1 MARNENP
8 PMKRGEVFTFYTD
21 DNGQTV
27 DATGA
32 AYLEGKTWIFE
43 DNDLSGYTNGIAS
56 YRSGKYVTCRLTR
69 NASGGA
75 LLPKRFAKYKT
86 DGATGDIY
94 GGQVSGYG
102 DTVGQLGGVVD
113 EFLPAAGVA
122 ADGLFWLVIQGPTKM
137 TTAATGDTNISIG
150 NAVIPSTS
158 GTVIDQDTTVAA
170 GAATFNQ
177 IQGAIGRAAEAV
189 NATATDFLVIV
200 RDMLGAG

>member
-1 MARNENP
+1 MARNESP
-8 PMKRGEVFTFYTD
+8 PCDRGQVFTTYTD
-21 DNGQTV
+21 DLGATV

-32 AYLEGKTWIFE
+32 SHLEGKTWLFE
-43 DNDLSGYTNGIAS
+43 DIDWTNIANGVKP
-56 YRSGKYVTCRLTR
+56 YRSGKYVKCKLVR

-86 DGATGDIY
+86 DGSTGDVY

-102 DTVGQLGGVVD
+102 DTVGQVGGVVD
-113 EFLPAAGVA
+113 EFLPAAGA
-122 ADGLFWLVIQGPTKM
+122 GINELFWLVVSGPSKM
-137 TTAATGDTNISIG
+137 TTAGAGDTNISIG
-150 NAVIPSTS
+150 SMVIPSTS

-189 NATATDFLVIV
+189 NAISTDFLVLV
-200 RDMLGAG
+200 RDMLGEP